1 MEDAARRREARKV
14 WRGHVFHTWED
25 AEEFDARF
33 WDAIPVDERA
43 RVTWELS
50 EELHKL
56 AHPDEPY
63 DPRLSRSVAVVT
75 HL

>member
-1 MEDAARRREARKV
+1 MEDATRRREARKG
-14 WRGHVFHTWED
+14 WRGHVFHTWDE
-25 AEEFDARF
+25 AEEFDVRF

-63 DPRLSRSVAVVT
+63 EPRLCRSVAVVT
-75 HL
+75 HR